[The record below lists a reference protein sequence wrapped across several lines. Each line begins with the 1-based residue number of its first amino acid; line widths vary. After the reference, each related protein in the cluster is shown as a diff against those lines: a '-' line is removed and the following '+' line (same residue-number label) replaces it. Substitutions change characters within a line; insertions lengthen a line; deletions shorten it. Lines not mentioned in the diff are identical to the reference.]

1 MNPERWQQVE
11 EVYHAAR
18 RRNPQERSVFLD
30 GACRDDSDLR
40 RKVESLLA
48 GEVPANGSADGPT
61 FTVAGVTSR
70 DPGKLAAAGS
80 WLGPYQIEAP
90 LGAGG
95 MGQVYRAR
103 DTRLSRPVAIKVLT
117 SGSVDR
123 FIQEARAASA
133 LNHPNIVTIYD
144 VGDAE
149 GVSYIVMELIEGQ
162 TLRQAMAGGPLPI
175 PKLLSLAVQI
185 ADALAAAHAKGI
197 MHRDLKPANIMIG
210 AEGRAKILDFGLAK
224 LGAPETAAGLPEA
237 TLTGHSLTRP
247 GTVLGTYG
255 YMSPEQARGETSD
268 FRSDQF
274 SFGAVLYEMA
284 TGRRA
289 FAGTTEVDALAA
301 VIRDQPE
308 TIGRIN
314 PQTPAPLQW
323 AVERCLS
330 KNPRERYSST
340 RDLLNELSA
349 ILGSIAQPQA
359 APVTPH
365 NLPAQRTAM
374 VGREQ
379 ELQGAR
385 QLALQPQVRLVTLTG
400 PGGIGKTRLAVELG
414 RKLLDEFP
422 GGVYFV
428 PLDRISDADLV
439 SSEIANALSLR
450 QTGDRA
456 IAIALQEHVRAFT
469 APTLLLLDNFE
480 HVLAALPLVTD
491 LLSASGQLKI
501 VVTSRAALRLYGEYE
516 FPVPPLELPD
526 RKTAPVELLAKSPAV
541 ALFLERATALRAGG
555 PVMDEA
561 QIRMVAEIC
570 ARLDGLPLSI
580 ELAAARTRVL
590 PLAAL
595 LERVRDPLQLLAG
608 GPRDLPMRQRALR
621 ATLDWSHNL
630 LDPEQQKLFR
640 RMSVFIGGATHEA
653 IEAVCNAKQDLDIDL
668 LDAIE
673 SLVDNS
679 LVRRTGAD
687 LTEPRFL
694 MLETMREY
702 GLGRLAEAGE
712 EPYTRKAHAAYFV
725 VLAEEA
731 EPAFMGGHRQQEWFA
746 RFDAE
751 IGNARA
757 AMDWLSAAGEAEW
770 GLRLGSALGFY
781 WQDRCLSKETYE
793 RFRKLLALPGAAP
806 RTKFKAK
813 ALLAAADQAQMAGH
827 NDERIRHL
835 AESLEILNELGDP
848 LGSLRALTHSGVAEQ
863 GLGQYG
869 TARVQF
875 ERAVEIARTLGD
887 PISLAGALSNLAD
900 IVQIQGEFELA
911 RLLQLEA
918 SRLFEQVGDRIG
930 VAWSLSHQADL
941 AREQGDVERARS
953 LYDQAL
959 ARFRT
964 LENHPGIA
972 SCLHDLANLAAEGC
986 DHTSARRMYG
996 ESLRLYWDLG
1006 HWADLPRLLESFAA
1020 CAAASGE
1027 AERALTLAGG
1037 AAALRQALSKPL
1049 PDSVKAKLES
1059 RLDEARHRLTSAEA
1073 TTCWMRGWAM
1083 QPEEAVRFALGA

>member
-1 MNPERWQQVE
+1 M
-11 EVYHAAR
+11 
-18 RRNPQERSVFLD
+18 FLD

-48 GEVPANGSADGPT
+48 GDAPGNGSADDAT
-61 FTVAGVTSR
+61 FTVTAAVPRDAGN
-70 DPGKLAAAGS
+70 LAAGGS
-80 WLGPYQIEAP
+80 WLGPYQIEGS

-144 VGDAE
+144 VGDAG

-175 PKLLSLAVQI
+175 PKLLTIAVQI

-197 MHRDLKPANIMIG
+197 MHRDLKPANIMIS
-210 AEGRAKILDFGLAK
+210 AEGRTKILDFGLAK
-224 LGAPETAAGLPEA
+224 RGVQSGDMPSGTIVENP
-237 TLTGHSLTRP
+237 LTQP
-247 GTVLGTYG
+247 GTVMGTFG
-255 YMSPEQARGETSD
+255 YMSPEQARGESSD

-289 FAGTTEVDALAA
+289 FAGTTEVDALAS
-301 VIRDQPE
+301 VIRDQPAP
-308 TIGRIN
+308 IGGIN

-323 AVERCLS
+323 AVERCLAKS
-330 KNPRERYSST
+330 ARDRYSST
-340 RDLLNELSA
+340 QDLLNELSA
-349 ILGSIAQPQA
+349 ILGSISQPQPAPA
-359 APVTPH
+359 ATPH
-365 NLPAQRTAM
+365 NLPAQRTAL
-374 VGREQ
+374 VGRDQ
-379 ELQGAR
+379 ELEGAR
-385 QLALQPQVRLVTLTG
+385 HLVLQPQARLVTLTG

-428 PLDRISDADLV
+428 PLDRINDAELV
-439 SSEIANALSLR
+439 ASEIANALSMR

-456 IAIALQEHVRAFT
+456 VASALQEHVRACT
-469 APTLLLLDNFE
+469 APTLLVLDNFE
-480 HVLAALPLVTD
+480 HVLAASALVTE
-491 LLSASGQLKI
+491 LLSASDHLKI

-516 FPVPPLELPD
+516 FPVPPLEMLD
-526 RKTAPVELLAKSPAV
+526 RKTTPVEVLAKSPAV
-541 ALFLERATALRAGG
+541 ALFMERATALRAGG

-561 QIRMVAEIC
+561 QIRTVAEIC

-640 RMSVFIGGATHEA
+640 RMSVFVGGATHEA
-653 IEAVCNAKQDLDIDL
+653 IEAVCNAKEDLDIDL

-687 LTEPRFL
+687 LTEPRFV

-712 EPYTRKAHAAYFV
+712 EAYTRKAHAAYCV
-725 VLAEEA
+725 ILAEEA
-731 EPAFMGGHRQQEWFA
+731 EPALMGGVGKQEWFA
-746 RFDAE
+746 RIDGE
-751 IGNARA
+751 IGNIRA
-757 AMDWLSAAGEAEW
+757 ALDWLILTGEAQW
-770 GLRLGSALGFY
+770 GLRLASALGPY
-781 WQDRCLSKETYE
+781 WMDRCLGAEVYE
-793 RFRKLLALPGAAP
+793 RFQKLLALPGAGP
-806 RTKFKAK
+806 RTRLRAK
-813 ALLAAADQAQMAGH
+813 ALGEAAAGAQFAGC
-827 NDERIRHL
+827 NSERIRYF
-835 AESLEILNELGDP
+835 AESLEILEELGDP
-848 LGSLRALTHSGVAEQ
+848 LGLLRTLTHHGVLEQ
-863 GLGQYG
+863 GMGGYV
-869 TARVQF
+869 TARTQF
-875 ERAVEIARTLGD
+875 ERAVEIARTLDD
-887 PISLAGALSNLAD
+887 PGGLAGALSNLAD
-900 IVQIQGEFELA
+900 IVKIQGEYELA
-911 RLLQLEA
+911 RLLHLET
-918 SRLFEQVGDRIG
+918 SRLFEQVGDRTGI
-930 VAWSLSHQADL
+930 AWSLSHQADL
-941 AREQGDVERARS
+941 AQEQGDAERARS
-953 LYDQAL
+953 LYEQAL
-959 ARFRT
+959 ARFRA
-964 LENHPGIA
+964 LENQPGIA
-972 SCLHDLANLAAEGC
+972 SCLHDLANIIAETKDYAA
-986 DHTSARRMYG
+986 AQRMYG
-996 ESLRLYWDLG
+996 ESLKLYWDLG
-1006 HWADLPRLLESFAA
+1006 HRADLPRLLESFAA
-1020 CAAASGE
+1020 CAAESGE
-1027 AERALTLAGG
+1027 PERALTLAGG
-1037 AAALRQALSKPL
+1037 AAALRKELARPL
-1049 PDSVKAKLES
+1049 ADAAKTRLES
-1059 RLDEARHRLTSAEA
+1059 SLDAVRRQLTSPDAA
-1073 TTCWMRGWAM
+1073 ASWMRGWTM
-1083 QPEEAVRFALGA
+1083 QAEEAVRFALGSG